1 MSIVCALI
9 NIWLL
14 CLFVRIIMSWIPFD
28 RSRRG
33 LVSTVAEVIF
43 AITEPVLG
51 PLRRALP
58 MLRVGSMG
66 FDLSPI
72 IVIIGISII
81 QRSILHC

>member
-1 MSIVCALI
+1 MWIVCD
-9 NIWLL
+9 LL
-14 CLFVRIIMSWIPFD
+14 TFWYICLVIRIIMSWIPFD

-33 LVSTVAEVIF
+33 VVSTVTGLVF

-66 FDLSPI
+66 LDLSPI
-72 IVIIGISII
+72 IVMLGVFII
-81 QRSILHC
+81 QGSILHC